1 MGHRFFFKEGKPDAE
16 DPGALAAAVAEGLHA
31 EDEEGEDLGVPS
43 DGARRTLADDF
54 NRWAAFSN
62 RWRCVAEPGLDVPPV
77 PGERNRQQT
86 RDVARLTRG
95 VHSRF
100 RQTPYVLL
108 IEDDFVLCDAAL
120 PKILGL
126 LSPTA
131 GIELDW
137 SAIRLSYGLCG
148 IVFQRKD
155 LLAFAD
161 YIVDRQFYRPVDILA
176 YYWFAR
182 ESSQRQEAAIAH
194 FGAVTRNEHFW
205 GLAALVR

>member
-1 MGHRFFFKEGKPDAE
+1 M
-16 DPGALAAAVAEGLHA
+16 
-31 EDEEGEDLGVPS
+31 
-43 DGARRTLADDF
+43 
-54 NRWAAFSN
+54 
-62 RWRCVAEPGLDVPPV
+62 PPV

-148 IVFQRKD
+148 IVFQVRAPTTF
-155 LLAFAD
+155 LAGL
-161 YIVDRQFYRPVDILA
+161 RRPN
-176 YYWFAR
+176 
-182 ESSQRQEAAIAH
+182 SSNAC
-194 FGAVTRNEHFW
+194 
-205 GLAALVR
+205 